1 MFLPIR
7 LDLTI
12 PTRYHDRM
20 INTGNITKIVR
31 KNKAGTPPTVR
42 YRYRLGSKG
51 KPTFHKTRREAEAH
65 QKAAIAAQKAK
76 GNSAMD
82 VLRADT
88 LGHVMTALG
97 ILKTS
102 GLNSEHLV
110 QACRSYSAAISTTAL
125 TVTLGEAVQEAF
137 ATAKY
142 NALRPS
148 TKRNYRYRWLRL
160 VNYIGAETPLGAV
173 SVTQLESFLA
183 AQTVKSQSKYHV
195 DLGVLFN
202 IYFCRQLRH
211 LSKNPMQTVVPPQR
225 FEGNRRSPY
234 SYTQLVSVLQE
245 VTPFSE
251 LDVLAHLSFFTG
263 MRTSECYNLT
273 GDMVDLDREQLYLP
287 FGYAKNKADR
297 NVRLQS
303 PMVAYLTACDLP
315 SGRVFSKPYRALVD
329 ELRAACARA
338 EVPWNGFTGRIS
350 YVSHAYEGVFDGDFH
365 RLQMQIG
372 HSINSRVTLRHYVNR
387 VQLADTKV
395 YFQLPLRRVDEV
407 AWSDLVSPLDDTE

>member
-1 MFLPIR
+1 
-7 LDLTI
+7 
-12 PTRYHDRM
+12 M

-42 YRYRLGSKG
+42 YRYRVGSKG
-51 KPTFHKTRREAEAH
+51 KPTFHKTRREAEAQ
-65 QKAAIAAQKAK
+65 QKAVIAAQKAK

-82 VLRADT
+82 VLQADT
-88 LGHVMTALG
+88 LGYVMTALG
-97 ILKTS
+97 ILNSS
-102 GLNSEHLV
+102 GLTPEHIVAACQQYQSGISET
-110 QACRSYSAAISTTAL
+110 SL
-125 TVTLGEAVQEAF
+125 TVTISEAVQEAF
-137 ATAKY
+137 DTAKY
-142 NALRPS
+142 KALRPS

-160 VNYIGAETPLGAV
+160 VDYVGAETPLGAV

-211 LSKNPMQTVVPPQR
+211 LSRNPMQTVIPPQR
-225 FEGNRRSPY
+225 FEGNRRKPY
-234 SYTQLVSVLQE
+234 SYTQLVAVLQE

-251 LDVLAHLSFFTG
+251 LDMLAHLSFFTG

-273 GDMVDLDREQLYLP
+273 GDMVDLDRQLIYIP
-287 FGYAKNKADR
+287 FGWSKSKADR
-297 NVRLQS
+297 NVHLQA
-303 PMVAYLTACDLP
+303 PMVAYLKSAKLP

-329 ELRAACARA
+329 ELRAACERS

-350 YVSHAYEGVFDGDFH
+350 YVSHAYEGLFDGDFH
-365 RLQMQIG
+365 KLQMQIG
-372 HSINSRVTLRHYVNR
+372 HSINSRVTLRHYVNS

-395 YFQLPLRRVDEV
+395 YFKLPLRRLDERLW
-407 AWSDLVSPLDDTE
+407 ADTIAPHDETD